1 MGRPW
6 TEEQLSAYLDH
17 QLPSVEQRALEADL
31 AHDAE
36 LQQRVALLRQTIALL
51 QTASL
56 REPPR
61 NYLLT
66 PAMIATPTAA
76 APGRPRRSPLSLWAM
91 RLATVVSAAAFVVAV
106 GLNLTPMAV
115 PVGQRESAALSPET
129 PEAMLYQE
137 VPITETQALSRS
149 APAPLLQP
157 TVAAEEPVYGLGG
170 FEEGCLSAPPGAG
183 GLGGGE
189 EGAAAAPAIP
199 EATATLD
206 ACAADGSGECAEATA
221 DVTMT
226 LKMVAAFSETAPI
239 TVTAVP
245 EELTA
250 TLEAP
255 AMEAPSP
262 QPAVPLWVTGL
273 LGVATAGLGYSTWRL
288 SRRH

>member
-51 QTASL
+51 QTAPL

-66 PAMIATPTAA
+66 PAMVASPAA
-76 APGRPRRSPLSLWAM
+76 APARPRRSPSSLWAM

-106 GLNLTPMAV
+106 GLNLNPAPM
-115 PVGQRESAALSPET
+115 PTEQRESAALSPET

-137 VPITETQALSRS
+137 APITETQALSRS
-149 APAPLLQP
+149 APAPLPQP

-170 FEEGCLSAPPGAG
+170 FEEGYLSAPPGAG

-189 EGAAAAPAIP
+189 EGFAAAPVVP

-206 ACAADGSGECAEATA
+206 ACAEDGSGECAEATA

-226 LKMVAAFSETAPI
+226 LKTVAAFSETAPI
-239 TVTAVP
+239 TVTAAP
-245 EELTA
+245 EEPTA

-255 AMEAPSP
+255 ETETPYP
-262 QPAVPLWVTGL
+262 QSTVPLWVTGL
-273 LGVATAGLGYSTWRL
+273 LGVATAGLGYGTWRL

>member
-1 MGRPW
+1 MGKLW

-17 QLPSVEQRALEADL
+17 QLPSVERQALEADL

-51 QTASL
+51 QAAPL

-66 PAMIATPTAA
+66 PAMIA
-76 APGRPRRSPLSLWAM
+76 APARPRRSPSSLWAM

-106 GLNLTPMAV
+106 GLNLTPVAV
-115 PVGQRESAALSPET
+115 PAGQRESAVLSPET

-137 VPITETQALSRS
+137 APIMETQALSRS
-149 APAPLLQP
+149 APAPLPQP
-157 TVAAEEPVYGLGG
+157 TVAAEEPAYGLGG
-170 FEEGCLSAPPGAG
+170 FEEGHPGAPPGAG

-189 EGAAAAPAIP
+189 EGAAAAPAVP

-206 ACAADGSGECAEATA
+206 VCAADGSGECAEATA

-226 LKMVAAFSETAPI
+226 LKMVAVFSETAPL
-239 TVTAVP
+239 TVTAA

-255 AMEAPSP
+255 EMETP
-262 QPAVPLWVTGL
+262 QPQLAVPLWVTGL
-273 LGVATAGLGYSTWRL
+273 LGAATAGLGYGTWRL

>member
-1 MGRPW
+1 MGRLW
-6 TEEQLSAYLDH
+6 TEEQLSAYLD
-17 QLPSVEQRALEADL
+17 QRLSPVEQRALEADL

-51 QTASL
+51 QAAPL

-66 PAMIATPTAA
+66 PAMVATPAAA
-76 APGRPRRSPLSLWAM
+76 APARPRRSPLSLWAM

-106 GLNLTPMAV
+106 GLNLTPVAV

-137 VPITETQALSRS
+137 APITETQALSRS

-170 FEEGCLSAPPGAG
+170 FEEGYLSAPPGAG

-189 EGAAAAPAIP
+189 EGAVAVPAVP

-255 AMEAPSP
+255 AMETPSP

>member
-1 MGRPW
+1 
-6 TEEQLSAYLDH
+6 
-17 QLPSVEQRALEADL
+17 VEQRALEADL

-51 QTASL
+51 QTAPL

-66 PAMIATPTAA
+66 PAMVASPAA
-76 APGRPRRSPLSLWAM
+76 APARPRRSPSSLWAM

-106 GLNLTPMAV
+106 GLNLNPAPM
-115 PVGQRESAALSPET
+115 PTEQRESAALSPET

-137 VPITETQALSRS
+137 APITETQALSRS
-149 APAPLLQP
+149 APAPLPQP
-157 TVAAEEPVYGLGG
+157 TVGAEEPVYGLGG
-170 FEEGCLSAPPGAG
+170 FEEGYLSAPPGAG

-189 EGAAAAPAIP
+189 EGFAAAPAVP

-206 ACAADGSGECAEATA
+206 ACAEDGSGECAEATA

-226 LKMVAAFSETAPI
+226 LKTVAAFSETAPI
-239 TVTAVP
+239 TVTAAP
-245 EELTA
+245 EEPTA

-255 AMEAPSP
+255 ETETPYP
-262 QPAVPLWVTGL
+262 QSTVPLWVTGL
-273 LGVATAGLGYSTWRL
+273 LGVATAGLGYGTWRL